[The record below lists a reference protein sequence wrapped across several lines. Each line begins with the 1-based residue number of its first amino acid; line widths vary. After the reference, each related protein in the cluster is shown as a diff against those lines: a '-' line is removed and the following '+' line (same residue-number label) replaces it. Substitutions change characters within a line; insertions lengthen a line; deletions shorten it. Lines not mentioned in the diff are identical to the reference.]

1 MSEETGNT
9 YATETITDRIEIS
22 MVNLGFKTTKDSKK
36 VSVSDYGLWQR
47 RTTGNS
53 DMAAKIGSIQGVS
66 NKKLLIFMRICEE
79 IRTTTEQMKHCTGS
93 LIFSREIF
101 LSVYFLCLKLNRPIV

>member
-1 MSEETGNT
+1 
-9 YATETITDRIEIS
+9 
-22 MVNLGFKTTKDSKK
+22 

-79 IRTTTEQMKHCTGS
+79 IRTTTEKMKHCTGS